1 MRIISGRFRGRRFS
15 PNMKKWPTRPT
26 TDKTREALFNILDNT
41 FYWDKLSALD
51 LFAGT
56 GSITYELLSRGCSEV
71 TAVERAGACV
81 NFIEEMLETL
91 DVRSQ
96 VQLHRA
102 DVWSFIR
109 QQQQKQSFKLVYA
122 DPPYDME
129 RLPELPQAILE
140 AGLVMEEGWLVLEH
154 DTQYDFEEQPHFL
167 EARHY
172 GKTVLSIFEYSAKNK
187 QVEEG

>member
-56 GSITYELLSRGCSEV
+56 GGITYELLSRGCPEV
-71 TAVERAGACV
+71 TTVEGSKACLS
-81 NFIEEMLETL
+81 FIEEMLEAL
-91 DVRSQ
+91 EVREQ

-102 DVWSFIR
+102 DVWAFI
-109 QQQQKQSFKLVYA
+109 QQHQQAYKLVYA
-122 DPPYDME
+122 DPPYDMA
-129 RLPELPQAILE
+129 RLAELPHAILE
-140 AGLVMEEGWLVLEH
+140 AKLVQPEGWLILEH
-154 DTQYDFEEQPHFL
+154 DTQYDFKEQPHFL
-167 EARHY
+167 EARNY
-172 GKTVLSIFEYSAKNK
+172 GKTVLSIFEYLTGPLDAK
-187 QVEEG
+187 E